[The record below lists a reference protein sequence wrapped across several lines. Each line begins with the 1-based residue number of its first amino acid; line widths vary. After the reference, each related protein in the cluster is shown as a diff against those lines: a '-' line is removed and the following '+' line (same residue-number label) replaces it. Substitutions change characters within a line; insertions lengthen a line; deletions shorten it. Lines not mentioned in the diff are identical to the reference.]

1 MTDLLRNLILTVAY
15 ELRIDRA
22 VAWVADRLDRRRDE
36 QVVMTHTDPSRFV
49 PGDRFERGD
58 GAVFRLT
65 RVVQVSRTRLFDG
78 GSAPCWQVR
87 GVRLTDEEQA
97 RD

>member
-1 MTDLLRNLILTVAY
+1 MTDHLRNLVLTVAR

-22 VAWVADRLDRRRDE
+22 VGWVSARLDRRRDE
-36 QVVMTHTDPSRFV
+36 QVVLTHTDPSRFV

-65 RVVQVSRTRLFDG
+65 RVVGTTRTQLLNG
-78 GSAPCWQVR
+78 GTAPCWQVR
-87 GVRLTDEEQA
+87 GVRLADEEQP